1 MIDDLSPAE
10 REALGGLRASRGA
23 CPSADALVEYA
34 SLSAADRERNAHH
47 AHIVTCSR
55 CQLTLLHMHEPAQ
68 SSSVLKWVLPIAAVA
83 VLAVGLTLVNRNV
96 PSAVAP
102 GADPGGTVRGT
113 EIQITA
119 PAGAVE
125 AIREFAWQSPIR
137 AERYRVVVRR
147 GSTVIWQT
155 ETTTLSAAPPA
166 PGTIQRDVQYEWQV
180 EAIDREGNVRMTS
193 PPQPFVVY

>member
-1 MIDDLSPAE
+1 VIDDLSPAE
-10 REALGGLRASRGA
+10 RETLGALRGSRGA
-23 CPSADALVEYA
+23 CPPAEALVEYE
-34 SLSAADRERNAHH
+34 SLSAADREQHAHH

-55 CQLTLLHMHEPAQ
+55 CQLALLHMREPAQ
-68 SSSVLKWVLPIAAVA
+68 SASMLRWALPIAAVI
-83 VLAVGLTLVNRNV
+83 VLGIAITVVDRSGGTLV
-96 PSAVAP
+96 PTP
-102 GADPGGTVRGT
+102 DTVRGT

-125 AIREFAWQSPIR
+125 MIREFAWQSPIR

-147 GSTVIWQT
+147 GSTVVWQT
-155 ETTTLSAAPPA
+155 ETTTLSAAPPPA
-166 PGTIQRDVQYEWQV
+166 GIIQRDVQYEWLV

>member
-10 REALGGLRASRGA
+10 RETLGALRKSRGT
-23 CPSADALVEYA
+23 CPPAEALVEYE
-34 SLSAADRERNAHH
+34 SLSAADRERHAHH
-47 AHIVTCSR
+47 THIVTCSR
-55 CQLTLLHMHEPAQ
+55 CQLALLHMREPAQ
-68 SSSVLKWVLPIAAVA
+68 SSSMLRWALPIAAVV
-83 VLAVGLTLVNRNV
+83 VLGIAITLVDRSGGTLV
-96 PSAVAP
+96 PP
-102 GADPGGTVRGT
+102 PDTVRGT

-125 AIREFAWQSPIR
+125 MIREFAWQSPIR

-155 ETTTLSAAPPA
+155 ETTTLSAAPPPA
-166 PGTIQRDVQYEWQV
+166 GIIQRDVQYEWLV

-193 PPQPFVVY
+193 PPQPFVMY